1 MIKPDNWPSLLFYQ
15 KIKLYAAT
23 LTEEHAKY
31 TDKLSAK
38 IIAKEQCPE
47 IVIPKVVRVLA
58 DYRDLKSDDINP
70 NHILKSSHAS
80 KWNNDFKF
88 SSDKQFIDKR
98 LAKWN
103 KKYKGTSIEKQ
114 YAFIEPRFF
123 IEEKV
128 EDRILG
134 SVGNAIV
141 YMVRCVYGKPIS
153 ISVRWGSRQNT
164 YSTEWVEFPNCDKHK
179 ICIDIPKPYD
189 LDKILEYAAKL
200 AGPFEFVRMDFYLSP
215 DKVYFSEYTF
225 TPAGGQASF
234 PGNANLERELGDKWL

>member
-1 MIKPDNWPSLLFYQ
+1 MIKPDNWSSLLFYQ
-15 KIKLYAAT
+15 KIKLYAST
-23 LTEEHAKY
+23 LSSEHAKY

-38 IIAKEQCPE
+38 EIAKKQCPE
-47 IVIPKVVRVLA
+47 VEIPKVIRVLE
-58 DYRDLKSDDINP
+58 DYRDLKLEDINS

-88 SSDKQFIDKR
+88 SADKILIDKR

-103 KKYKGTSIEKQ
+103 KRYKGASIEKQ

-141 YMVRCVYGKPIS
+141 YMVRCIYGKPIS
-153 ISVRWGSRQNT
+153 ISVKWGSRQNT
-164 YSTEWVEFPNCDKHK
+164 YSTEWVEFTNCDKHK
-179 ICIDIPKPYD
+179 ICIDIPKPHD

-200 AGPFEFVRMDFYLSP
+200 AEPFEFVRMDFYLSP

-225 TPAGGQASF
+225 TPAGGQVSF
-234 PGNANLERELGDKWL
+234 LGNVNLERELGDKWL